1 LPWFASFSIITEMA
15 YGAVCKKIK
24 TPYIKTLVT
33 KKIIGAGT
41 LMPRANKKSY
51 LLFSSEVAPWFQDG
65 RRFFRVKEY
74 FKKEMLKDLI
84 VLLGHNK
91 VKEIIL
97 TKELLEKMKI
107 DVKSKQITDMENSFY
122 SMGDFYFP
130 EHIEL
135 VDLQKS
141 INILEP
147 TNKDLFENFREIY
160 DIRKSCNNNENF
172 NACTLAI
179 SSVIFFIDQFHSL
192 FKDLLSRNEKVRV
205 VLGEIP
211 LLLFED
217 MCSVVF
223 HDFQEMYEEHLKKFM
238 IFESEDKYIIVTDK
252 AKEFTN
258 IFIQKVLEQ
267 QGYQIEPNP
276 VWGRNTYFLRNVA
289 IYAFLIYILSYIHL
303 LIDFRKLN
311 RDMLIYKI
319 AEMKAKY
326 DVNNGELQLTI
337 PWSNINIEIKKDLLA
352 EGILVNKILKNEET
366 IGDIDYFIVTK
377 DGQQIY
383 QPLPVVLPMEEDFI
397 ETLSK
402 TLKTNSWFVV
412 TKSGDDHKIHMP
424 YSLDS
429 FVFFFKTITNS
440 EMMLDSIIYRSA
452 VFLYRLLFVYLV

>member
-1 LPWFASFSIITEMA
+1 MA
-15 YGAVCKKIK
+15 YSAVCKKIK

-51 LLFSSEVAPWFQDG
+51 LLFSSEVAPWLQYG

-107 DVKSKQITDMENSFY
+107 DLKARQITDMENYFY
-122 SMGDFYFP
+122 NIGDFYFP
-130 EHIEL
+130 EDIEL
-135 VDLQKS
+135 VDLQES
-141 INILEP
+141 INILDP
-147 TNKDLFENFREIY
+147 TNKDLFENFSKIY
-160 DIRKSCNNNENF
+160 LDVGKVCEHAENF

-258 IFIQKVLEQ
+258 IFIQKVFEQ

-289 IYAFLIYILSYIHL
+289 IYAFLIYILSYIQGFF
-303 LIDFRKLN
+303 DFRKLN

-319 AEMKAKY
+319 VEMEVKY
-326 DVNNGELQLTI
+326 DVNNGELHLTSQ
-337 PWSNINIEIKKDLLA
+337 WNNINIKIKKDLLS
-352 EGILVNKILKNEET
+352 EDILVNKILKNEKV
-366 IGDIDYFIVTK
+366 IGDNDYFLVTE
-377 DGQQIY
+377 DRQQNY
-383 QPLPVVLPMEEDFI
+383 QPLLIDSFMVENFEEDFI
-397 ETLSK
+397 EMFSK
-402 TLKTNSWFVV
+402 KLRTNNWFVI
-412 TKSGDDHKIHMP
+412 TKSGDDHKVHIP
-424 YSLDS
+424 YSLDRLI
-429 FVFFFKTITNS
+429 FFFKTITRS
-440 EMMLDSIIYRSA
+440 EMMPDLIVYFSAIILMGYM
-452 VFLYRLLFVYLV
+452 